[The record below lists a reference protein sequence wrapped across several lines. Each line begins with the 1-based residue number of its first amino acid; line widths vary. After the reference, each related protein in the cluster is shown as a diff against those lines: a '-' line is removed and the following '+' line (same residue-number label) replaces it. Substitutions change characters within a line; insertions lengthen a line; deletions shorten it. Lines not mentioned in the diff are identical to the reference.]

1 MIYSIDELKKRIVPV
16 AKKYQLS
23 AVYLFGSY
31 ARNEATDDSDVD
43 VLIDRTGS
51 SVKTLF
57 DMGALYNDLCESI
70 DKEVDL
76 VTTYAL
82 LESRAKDRTP
92 WFTENVMRERVAV
105 YKRQ

>member
-1 MIYSIDELKKRIVPV
+1 MIYSIDELKKRIAPV
-16 AKKYQLS
+16 AEKYRLN

-31 ARNEATDDSDVD
+31 ARNEATDNSDVD

-51 SVKTLF
+51 TVRGMF

-70 DKEVDL
+70 GKEIDL
-76 VTTYAL
+76 VTTHAL
-82 LESRAKDRTP
+82 TQDGNDDDTP

-105 YKRQ
+105 YEQQ

>member
-1 MIYSIDELKKRIVPV
+1 MIYSIDELKKRIAPV
-16 AKKYQLS
+16 AEKYRLS

-43 VLIDRTGS
+43 VLIDRTDS
-51 SVKTLF
+51 SVKSMF

-70 DKEVDL
+70 GKEVDL

-82 LESRAKDRTP
+82 TQDSTDRTP

-105 YKRQ
+105 YGQQ